1 MSDRKRWVYLY
12 AWAVAALGLG
22 WLAAVVGGLNIP
34 WWLMLAI
41 FLLEAVAQGFSV
53 VVASGVA
60 ISLDFVIV
68 FFTFLTFG
76 PLPAALAIAISTVIH
91 QIRRR
96 KPWPRVFFVAGQF
109 VLVTFAMDAVFR
121 FLGGAAGT
129 QLFEASSI
137 AAMAAGL
144 VTYVGLN
151 NFLVCLYHII
161 GGEMKWADLGRVI
174 GVDVTVNF
182 CLAPIAAFASYFYHS
197 LGLAILLA
205 MLVPTV
211 VLGWGLITVLR
222 PGSGKQAVGL
232 QTRLTAYFMIIL
244 FVTFFLAIGLMVV
257 VVFRLLSS
265 ISAAYN
271 VPLELLQSSEK
282 SIVIAGVFILMASVV
297 VVVLLVRT
305 ITKQLVLKPIQALSG
320 MLREMT
326 EGSSDL
332 TKRLPEGGDEL
343 GEMTRYFNRFLA
355 KLEELVRTVVNTANT
370 VATTSEELAAS
381 TQEMSASQEEI
392 SATVQ
397 RISQGTS
404 TQVSS
409 VAETKQAVEEISAS
423 VEEVNNNSQASAQAA
438 AQALQLAS
446 EGGNTM
452 MSIVGQMGKI
462 DSTMGRLSEVVGTL
476 EKKMGEIG
484 KITELI
490 SSIAWRT
497 NLLAL
502 NAAIE
507 AARAGES
514 GRGFAVVAGEVKKL
528 AERTAGATKE
538 IESLIK
544 LIQAEMSQTVEAMNE
559 GAQEVTSGKELAG
572 KSNQAFTHI
581 IESVKHSSDGAQQIS
596 QATGHQVDGV
606 KRIAK
611 AMESIATVV
620 EETASGMEQT
630 AAAQE
635 EQMASMEE
643 MTASAQELAR
653 SAEEL
658 KRLVRSFLVSEE
670 GQR

>member
-1 MSDRKRWVYLY
+1 MTDRKRWVYIY

-22 WLAAVVGGLNIP
+22 LLAMALPRLDLP

-53 VVASGVA
+53 VISKGVA

-76 PLPAALAIAISTVIH
+76 PVPASLAIYLSTVIH

-109 VLVTFAMDAVFR
+109 VLVTYAMDMVFR
-121 FLGGAAGT
+121 WLGGATG
-129 QLFEASSI
+129 QQVFDPASI
-137 AAMAAGL
+137 LAMAAGL
-144 VTYVGLN
+144 VAYVGLN
-151 NFLVCLYHII
+151 NLLVCLYHII
-161 GGEMKWADLGRVI
+161 GGEMTWPDFVKVTRI
-174 GVDVTVNF
+174 DVLVNF
-182 CLAPIAAFASYFYHS
+182 CLAPIAAFASYFYQS

-222 PGSGKQAVGL
+222 PGSGKEAVGL
-232 QTRLTAYFMIIL
+232 QIRLTAYFMIIL

-257 VVFRLLSS
+257 VVFRLLSG
-265 ISAAYN
+265 ISASYN
-271 VPLELLQSSEK
+271 VPLEMMHSSER
-282 SIVIAGVFILMASVV
+282 SIIIAGIVILLASVGG
-297 VVVLLVRT
+297 VVLLART
-305 ITKQLVLKPIQALSG
+305 IIRQLVLKPILGLSG
-320 MLREMT
+320 MLRDMT

-370 VATTSEELAAS
+370 VASTSEELAAS
-381 TQEMSASQEEI
+381 TQEMSASQQEI

-423 VEEVNNNSQASAQAA
+423 VEEVNTNSQASAQAA

-452 MSIVGQMGKI
+452 LAIVGQMGKI
-462 DSTMGRLSEVVGTL
+462 DSTMGRLAEAIGTL
-476 EKKMGEIG
+476 EQKTGEIG

-544 LIQAEMSQTVEAMNE
+544 LIQTEMSQTVSAMNE
-559 GAQEVTSGKELAG
+559 GAQEVASGKDLAG

-581 IESVKHSSDGAQQIS
+581 IESVKHSSEGAQQIS

-670 GQR
+670 GSR

>member
-1 MSDRKRWVYLY
+1 MISRKTWMYLF
-12 AWAVAALGLG
+12 AWAIAAWGLG
-22 WLAAVVGGLNIP
+22 WLAFRLGDLNLP
-34 WWLMLAI
+34 WWLMLAVM
-41 FLLEAVAQGFSV
+41 LLEVLAQGFSV
-53 VVASGVA
+53 PVAGGVSV
-60 ISLDFVIV
+60 SLDFVIV

-76 PLPAALAIAISTVIH
+76 PLPAALAIAVSSVIH

-96 KPWPRVFFVAGQF
+96 KPWPRVFFIAGQF
-109 VLVTFAMDAVFR
+109 VLTTFALDYVFEA
-121 FLGGAAGT
+121 LGGMRGGH
-129 QLFEASSI
+129 LFDIGSI
-137 AAMAAGL
+137 LAMAAGL
-144 VTYVGLN
+144 VTYVVLN

-161 GGEMKWADLGRVI
+161 GGEMKWNDLVRVT
-174 GVDVTVNF
+174 GVDITVNF
-182 CLAPIAAFASYFYHS
+182 CLAPISAFASYYYHS
-197 LGLAILLA
+197 LGLAVLLA

-222 PGSGKQAVGL
+222 PGQGQRSVGL

-257 VVFRLLSS
+257 VVFRLLSGL
-265 ISAAYN
+265 AANYG
-271 VPLELLQSSEK
+271 VPLEMIQSSEK
-282 SIVIAGVFILMASVV
+282 NIILAGILILMAAVGAE
-297 VVVLLVRT
+297 VLLIRY
-305 ITKQLVLKPIQALSG
+305 ILRRLVLEPINNLSG
-320 MLREMT
+320 MLRDMT
-326 EGSSDL
+326 EGSADL
-332 TKRLPEGGDEL
+332 TRRLPEAGDEL
-343 GEMTRYFNRFLA
+343 GVMTSYFNKFLA
-355 KLEELVRTVVNTANT
+355 KLEELVRMVASTANS
-370 VATTSEELAAS
+370 VASTSEELAAS

-397 RISQGTS
+397 RISQGTT

-423 VEEVNNNSQASAQAA
+423 VEQVNNNSQASAQAA
-438 AQALQLAS
+438 AQALQLAT
-446 EGGNTM
+446 EGGDNM
-452 MSIVGQMGKI
+452 LSIVGQMGKI
-462 DSTMGRLSEVVGTL
+462 DSTIGRLAQVVSTL
-476 EKKMGEIG
+476 EGKMAEIG

-528 AERTAGATKE
+528 AERTSGATKE
-538 IESLIK
+538 IEALIK
-544 LIQAEMSQTVEAMNE
+544 IIQNEMAQTVEAMNE
-559 GAQEVTSGKELAG
+559 GTHEVQSGKELASR
-572 KSNQAFTHI
+572 SNQAFTHI
-581 IESVKHSSDGAQQIS
+581 VEAVKHSSDRAHQIS
-596 QATGHQVDGV
+596 EATGHQVESV

-611 AMESIATVV
+611 AMESIAAIV

-630 AAAQE
+630 AAAQQ

-658 KRLVRSFLVSEE
+658 KRLIKSFLVTEE
-670 GQR
+670 GSK

>member
-1 MSDRKRWVYLY
+1 MTDRKLWVYAY

-22 WLAAVVGGLNIP
+22 WLAAVVGGLDIP
-34 WWLMLAI
+34 WWLMLII
-41 FLLEAVAQGFSV
+41 FVLELVAQRFSV
-53 VVASGVA
+53 VVAGGVA

-76 PLPAALAIAISTVIH
+76 PLPAALAIALSTIIH

-121 FLGGAAGT
+121 LLGGGAGT
-129 QLFEASSI
+129 GLFTAGSI
-137 AAMAAGL
+137 LAMAAGL

-151 NFLVCLYHII
+151 NFMVCLYHII
-161 GGEMKWADLGRVI
+161 GGEMKWADLTRVTGI
-174 GVDVTVNF
+174 DVLVNF
-182 CLAPIAAFASYFYHS
+182 CLAPIAAFASYYYQS

-222 PGSGKQAVGL
+222 PGSGKEAVGL
-232 QTRLTAYFMIIL
+232 QTRLTAYFMIVL

-257 VVFRLLSS
+257 VVFRMLSG
-265 ISAAYN
+265 ISSAYS
-271 VPLELLQSSEK
+271 VPIELLQASEK
-282 SIVIAGVFILMASVV
+282 NIVIAGLLILLVSVAG
-297 VVVLLVRT
+297 VVLVIRA
-305 ITKQLVLKPIQALSG
+305 ITKQLVLKPILGVST
-320 MLREMT
+320 MLKDMT

-332 TKRLPEGGDEL
+332 TKRLPEGGDEM
-343 GEMTRYFNRFLA
+343 GELTKYFNRFLSR
-355 KLEELVRTVVNTANT
+355 LEELVRTVVTTANT
-370 VATTSEELAAS
+370 VASTSEELAAS

-423 VEEVNNNSQASAQAA
+423 VEEVNSNSQASAQSA

-452 MSIVGQMGKI
+452 LSIVGQMGKI
-462 DSTMGRLSEVVGTL
+462 DSTMGRLSGVVSTL

-538 IESLIK
+538 IEGLIR
-544 LIQAEMSQTVEAMNE
+544 LIQTEMAQTVEAMNE
-559 GAQEVTSGKELAG
+559 GTQEVTSGKELAG
-572 KSNQAFTHI
+572 KSNQAFSYI
-581 IESVKHSSDGAQQIS
+581 IESVKHSSDGAHQIS

-658 KRLVRSFLVSEE
+658 KLLVKSFLVREE
-670 GQR
+670 GAR

>member
-1 MSDRKRWVYLY
+1 MIERKKLMYLY
-12 AWAVAALGLG
+12 AWAVAAWGLG
-22 WLAAVVGGLNIP
+22 WLAVRLGDLSIP
-34 WWLMLAI
+34 WWLMLAVMM
-41 FLLEAVAQGFSV
+41 LEILAQGFSV
-53 VVASGVA
+53 PVAGGVA
-60 ISLDFVIV
+60 VSLDFVIV

-76 PLPAALAIAISTVIH
+76 PVPAALAIAVSSIIH

-96 KPWPRVFFVAGQF
+96 KPWPRVFFIAGQF
-109 VLVTFAMDAVFR
+109 VLVTFALGYIFSA
-121 FLGGAAGT
+121 LGGARGEH
-129 QLFEASSI
+129 LFDIVSI

-144 VTYVGLN
+144 LTYVVLN

-161 GGEMKWADLGRVI
+161 GGEMKWNDLVRVT

-182 CLAPIAAFASYFYHS
+182 CLAPISAFASYYYHS
-197 LGLAILLA
+197 LGLAVLLA

-222 PGSGKQAVGL
+222 PSQGKQTVGL

-257 VVFRLLSS
+257 VVFRLLSGL
-265 ISAAYN
+265 ATDYGL
-271 VPLELLQSSEK
+271 PLEMLQSSERN
-282 SIVIAGVFILMASVV
+282 IILAGILILLAAVGAE
-297 VVVLLVRT
+297 VLLIRY
-305 ITKQLVLKPIQALSG
+305 IIRRLVLAPINNLSG
-320 MLREMT
+320 MLKDMT
-326 EGSSDL
+326 EGSADL
-332 TKRLPEGGDEL
+332 TKRLPEAGDEL
-343 GEMTRYFNRFLA
+343 GVMTGYFNKFLS
-355 KLEELVRTVVNTANT
+355 KLEELVRMVAATANS
-370 VATTSEELAAS
+370 VASTSEELAAS

-397 RISQGTS
+397 RISQGTT

-423 VEEVNNNSQASAQAA
+423 VEQVNNNSQASAQAA
-438 AQALQLAS
+438 AQALQLAT
-446 EGGNTM
+446 EGGDNM
-452 MSIVGQMGKI
+452 LSMVGQMGKI
-462 DSTMGRLSEVVGTL
+462 DSTIGRLAQVVSTL
-476 EKKMGEIG
+476 EGKMAEIG

-528 AERTAGATKE
+528 AERTTGATKE
-538 IESLIK
+538 IEALIK
-544 LIQAEMSQTVEAMNE
+544 IIQDEMAQTVEAMNE
-559 GAQEVTSGKELAG
+559 GTQEVQSGKELAAR
-572 KSNQAFTHI
+572 SNQAFTRI
-581 IESVKHSSDGAQQIS
+581 VEAVKHSSDGAHQIS
-596 QATGHQVDGV
+596 EATGHQVESI

-611 AMESIATVV
+611 AMESIAAIV
-620 EETASGMEQT
+620 EETASGMQQT

-658 KRLVRSFLVSEE
+658 KRLIKSFLVTEE
-670 GQR
+670 GSK